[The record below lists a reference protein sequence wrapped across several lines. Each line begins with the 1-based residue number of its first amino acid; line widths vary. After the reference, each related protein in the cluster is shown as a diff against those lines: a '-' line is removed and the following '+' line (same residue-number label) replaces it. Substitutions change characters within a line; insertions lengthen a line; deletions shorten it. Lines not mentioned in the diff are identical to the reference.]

1 MNARASQIT
10 IPAGAFAAVQE
21 HASDAAALLRALGND
36 QRLLVLCALL
46 DGPLSVGEIN
56 ARVELSQSALSQ
68 HLAVLRTAG
77 IVTTRRESQT
87 IHYSLVPGPAL
98 AIMEVLYAAFCAPKS
113 RHRARKRSSVGT
125 GF

>member
-1 MNARASQIT
+1 MTAAAKQIT
-10 IPAGAFAAVQE
+10 MPAGAAAAVQE
-21 HASDAAALLRALGND
+21 HAAEAAALLRALGND

-98 AIMEVLYAAFCAPKS
+98 AILEVLYAAFCAPS
-113 RHRARKRSSVGT
+113 RKRVAHKR
-125 GF
+125 